1 MDDDYWASCR
11 VRGFSAVTIENDAGV
26 LHRVLALLGLP
37 AWEAAAEDVERV
49 VGGTGGGRVGV
60 VHSTGIC
67 AGVQG
72 FHRFLQARKA
82 VEIDALF
89 GVRLVCPVDEFNA
102 SRHVGDDSPA
112 VLPPG
117 ARPGPPRIWFS
128 FLAVRRPAR

>member
-1 MDDDYWASCR
+1 MLPLGFQSRCMDDDYWASCR

-72 FHRFLQARKA
+72 VSPVPA
-82 VEIDALF
+82 VAEGGRDRRV
-89 GVRLVCPVDEFNA
+89 VRCPV
-102 SRHVGDDSPA
+102 G
-112 VLPPG
+112 LPG
-117 ARPGPPRIWFS
+117 G
-128 FLAVRRPAR
+128 